1 MKRDW
6 LLLFLLAFGLAIFS
20 ISQLVQTIKY
30 SGELGG
36 LVYLQAILFGLL
48 FLVSM
53 FVLAFGLYATE
64 DGKGRVVKRVK
75 LFDRLLNK
83 EIDKK

>member
-20 ISQLVQTIKY
+20 ISQLVQTIKHA
-30 SGELGG
+30 GELPSV
-36 LVYLQAILFGLL
+36 LLYIQISLFGLL
-48 FLVSM
+48 FVASM
-53 FVLAFGLYATE
+53 MILAFGMYATE
-64 DGKGRVVKRVK
+64 DGRGKVVKRVK

-83 EIDKK
+83 EK

>member
-20 ISQLVQTIKY
+20 ISQLVQTIKHA
-30 SGELGG
+30 GEMPGFL
-36 LVYLQAILFGLL
+36 LYLQAILFGLL
-48 FLVSM
+48 FVGSM
-53 FVLAFGLYATE
+53 LVLAFGMYATE
-64 DGKGRVVKRVK
+64 DGRGRIVKRVK

-83 EIDKK
+83 EIKG